1 MSNQV
6 WMEVITMSRRWI
18 SLALSM
24 TMALGMFAAGTSA
37 SAVNTDTET
46 ASATDKQV
54 ASGTSSPVTLTFYS
68 YLSNDEA
75 DGNISYD
82 FQQRQ
87 VITANRGDI
96 IKVKVK
102 VQAENEPY
110 MSSLSVRYDLK
121 SSDKID
127 DLLSENGTVGKN
139 DYTLIGSAIPKRED
153 SLLIPYDDGT
163 YSTGC
168 IKFNDILQSKIKKY
182 SSKKMF
188 YDFGAFTYDSSD
200 TLSDVFAFIP
210 CSTYAYD
217 STEFTNIR
225 NSMKL
230 DTSNGGDEY
239 CTISFKVS
247 EDTSL
252 GDEQTVVIY
261 NPEFTGDISAD
272 TTKIDVSG
280 MRMEI
285 SGSTSTEAV
294 THNVNVRFDSQANFR
309 TFTTQ
314 DNKVMMIKPK
324 EIEGR
329 VFSHWASDP
338 DGEDVLCTTDVYKFR
353 VTEDINI
360 YAIYVD
366 SESDATKKIP
376 TITITGHYGKVV
388 DGTNKIYFESTRN
401 IPDGYTLKG
410 HGILYS
416 NKLSLIGDDLD
427 AGLRLNNS
435 NIKKFK
441 NTSTTLNSTDI
452 LSFSVGSGVSG
463 RIYARG
469 YMQLVNETTGKTVN
483 YYSDIVSGNFRWL
496 CQ

>member
-46 ASATDKQV
+46 ASATDEQV

-68 YLSNDEA
+68 YLRDDEA

-110 MSSLSVRYDLK
+110 LSSLSVRYDLK

-139 DYTLIGSAIPKRED
+139 DYTLIGSAIPKREK

-168 IKFNDILQSKIKKY
+168 IKFNDIMQSKINKY
-182 SSKKMF
+182 ASKGLF
-188 YDFGAFTYDSSD
+188 YDFGAFTYNSSD
-200 TLSDVFAFIP
+200 KLSDTFAIIP
-210 CSTYAYD
+210 GNAYTYS

-225 NSMKL
+225 KSMKL

-280 MRMEI
+280 MKMEI
-285 SGSTSTEAV
+285 SGSTSTETV
-294 THNVNVRFDSQANFR
+294 MHNVNVRFDSQAKFQ
-309 TFTTQ
+309 TFTKQ
-314 DNKVMMIKPK
+314 DNKTIMIKPK
-324 EIEGR
+324 EIKGR

-338 DGEDVLCTTDVYKFR
+338 DGEDVLCTTDVYTFR
-353 VTEDINI
+353 VTEDKNI

-366 SESDATKKIP
+366 SESNAAKDVP

-416 NKLSLIGDDLD
+416 NKLNLIGDDID
-427 AGLRLNNS
+427 AGLRLNNT

-441 NTSTTLNSTDI
+441 NTSATLNSTDV
-452 LSFSVGSGVSG
+452 LSFSVGSGVSSCV
-463 RIYARG
+463 YARG
-469 YMQLVNETTGKTVN
+469 YMQLVNKTTGKTIT
-483 YYSDIVSGNFRWL
+483 YYSDVVSGNFRWL
-496 CQ
+496 CK

>member
-1 MSNQV
+1 
-6 WMEVITMSRRWI
+6 MSRRWI

-24 TMALGMFAAGTSA
+24 TMMLGMFAAGTSA

-46 ASATDKQV
+46 AGATDEQV
-54 ASGTSSPVTLTFYS
+54 ASGTSSPVKLTFYS
-68 YLSNDEA
+68 YLRDDEA
-75 DGNISYD
+75 NGNISYD

-110 MSSLSVRYDLK
+110 MSSLSIRYDLK

-127 DLLSENGTVGKN
+127 YLFSENGKVGKN
-139 DYTLIGSAIPKRED
+139 NYTLIGSAIPKREK

-163 YSTGC
+163 YSTDC
-168 IKFNDILQSKIKKY
+168 VKFNDILQSKIKKY

-210 CSTYAYD
+210 GSTYAYD

-285 SGSTSTEAV
+285 SGSTSTEAT
-294 THNVNVRFDSQANFR
+294 THNVNVRFGNQVNFQTYR
-309 TFTTQ
+309 RQENQSIT
-314 DNKVMMIKPK
+314 IKPRT
-324 EIEGR
+324 IEGK
-329 VFSHWASDP
+329 VFSHWSSDA
-338 DGEDVLCTTDVYKFR
+338 DGKNVLCTTDAYKFL
-353 VTEDINI
+353 VTEDTNV

-366 SESDATKKIP
+366 SESDAAKDVP

-388 DGTNKIYFESTRN
+388 DGSNKIYFEATRN

-416 NKLSLIGDDLD
+416 NKLSAIGDNLD
-427 AGLRLNNS
+427 TGLKLNNT
-435 NIKKFK
+435 NIKKYK
-441 NTSTTLNSTDI
+441 NTSTTLNSTDV
-452 LSFSVGSGVSG
+452 LSFSVGSGVSS

-469 YMQLVNETTGKTVN
+469 YMQLVNNATDKTVN
-483 YYSDIVSGNFRWL
+483 YYSEVVSDNFRWV
-496 CQ
+496 CK